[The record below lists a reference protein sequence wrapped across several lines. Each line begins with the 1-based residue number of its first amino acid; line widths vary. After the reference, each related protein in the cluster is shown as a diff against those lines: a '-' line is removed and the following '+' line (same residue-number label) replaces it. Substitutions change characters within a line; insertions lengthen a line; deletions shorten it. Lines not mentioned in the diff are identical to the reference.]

1 MTETYTLVG
10 TDSSWV
16 VAAMPLPAILLSGF
30 MRKRMGQKPAFGWK
44 PWVFVVYAFL
54 AAVGGLPQEW
64 IFAGAC
70 WMGGLGILLFPTPTI
85 PPIMRYGFFLCFGL
99 LGIPFLLMSRIRNDQ
114 LTLNDDSATYRWL
127 GRTNT
132 VPRSGLRISVILN
145 DQKFMIRRWGSWTS
159 RLGKDSVLGPSIV
172 GFDYYWGPHGL
183 IRGDDLAANFARWAG
198 VVPTIQTEKDG
209 KAVFTPMAGYSNIS
223 NASPLLR

>member
-85 PPIMRYGFFLCFGL
+85 PPIMRYGFFLCFGPL
-99 LGIPFLLMSRIRNDQ
+99 TGGLAEQTQFQGLDLGSLSFSMTKS
-114 LTLNDDSATYRWL
+114 S
-127 GRTNT
+127 
-132 VPRSGLRISVILN
+132 
-145 DQKFMIRRWGSWTS
+145 
-159 RLGKDSVLGPSIV
+159 
-172 GFDYYWGPHGL
+172 
-183 IRGDDLAANFARWAG
+183 
-198 VVPTIQTEKDG
+198 
-209 KAVFTPMAGYSNIS
+209 
-223 NASPLLR
+223 